1 MGVCMA
7 LYEVRDKRPAQMLG
21 WKLRTT
27 GNMFFS
33 CVKLYF
39 FLACFFVF
47 AFFVATLISTHVYAT
62 FQTVN
67 LIKKLFE
74 NFN

>member
-33 CVKLYF
+33 VELYF
-39 FLACFFVF
+39 FLAC
-47 AFFVATLISTHVYAT
+47 FFVATLISTHVYAT